1 MQNRE
6 IREAAKRYGVKL
18 WQIAERLGVSEFTFS
33 RKLRREVSEDEKA
46 RIMSIIEN
54 LKSEQEGK

>member
-6 IREAAKRYGVKL
+6 IREAAKRYSVKL

-33 RKLRREVSEDEKA
+33 RKLRREVNEDEKA
-46 RIMSIIEN
+46 KILSIIEN
-54 LKSEQEGK
+54 LKAEQEDK